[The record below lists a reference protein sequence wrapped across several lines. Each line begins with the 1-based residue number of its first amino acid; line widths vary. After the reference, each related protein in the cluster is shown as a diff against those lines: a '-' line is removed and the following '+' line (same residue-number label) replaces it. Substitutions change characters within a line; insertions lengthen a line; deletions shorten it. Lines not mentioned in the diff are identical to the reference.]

1 MRIMQQQILVT
12 GGNSGIG
19 LEMVRAFINQGHE
32 VMIAARDLGK
42 SLGVIQALKRE
53 TPNARLHAV
62 ALDLADFASIDKAA
76 REILNTLTQLDTV
89 MLNAGSFTR
98 GLRSQ
103 ANGLESMMGSMHFGH
118 FRLMQHLLPQLK
130 VATEARVVMT
140 ASVAHWTGR
149 IDEAAFTDYSR
160 YGSDIVAYGSAKLAN
175 LIYARELA
183 RRVEGS
189 AIRVNAFHP
198 GGVATGIW
206 REMPGPIQRIVDKV
220 LITPA
225 KGADTAIWLATSEAA
240 KHHHGGY
247 FTRRKADFSKPSSR
261 NKALAASLWAASE
274 RIAGI

>member
-1 MRIMQQQILVT
+1 MHRQILVT

-19 LEMVRAFINQGHE
+19 LEMVRAFVQQGHE

-42 SLGVIQALKRE
+42 TMGVIQALKQE
-53 TPNARLHAV
+53 TPTARLHGV
-62 ALDLADFASIDKAA
+62 ALDLADFGRIDEAA
-76 REILNTLTQLDTV
+76 REILTTLTQLDTV

-130 VATEARVVMT
+130 VAPEARVVVT

-183 RRVEGS
+183 RRVAGS
-189 AIRVNAFHP
+189 NIRVNAFHP

-206 REMPGPIQRIVDKV
+206 REMPAPIQKLVDKV

-225 KGADTAIWLATSEAA
+225 KGADTAIWLATSDDA
-240 KHHHGGY
+240 KAHHGGY
-247 FTRRKADFSKPSSR
+247 FTRRKSDFSKPSSR
-261 NKALAASLWAASE
+261 NQAIAARLWAASE
-274 RIAGI
+274 RIAGL

>member
-1 MRIMQQQILVT
+1 MQQQILVT

-19 LEMVRAFINQGHE
+19 LEMVRAFIHQGHE

-62 ALDLADFASIDKAA
+62 ALDLADFASIDNAA

-118 FRLMQHLLPQLK
+118 FRLMEHLIPQLK

-149 IDEAAFTDYSR
+149 IDETAFTDYSR

-274 RIAGI
+274 RIAGL

>member
-1 MRIMQQQILVT
+1 MQRQILVT

-19 LEMVRAFINQGHE
+19 LEMVRAFIALGHE

-42 SLGVIQALKRE
+42 TLGVIQALKLE
-53 TPNARLHAV
+53 APGARLHAV
-62 ALDLADFASIDKAA
+62 TLDLADFASIDAAA

-89 MLNAGSFTR
+89 MLNAGSYTH

-103 ANGLESMMGSMHFGH
+103 ANGLESMIGSMHFGH

-130 VATEARVVMT
+130 VAPEARVIVT
-140 ASVAHWTGR
+140 ASVAHWTGH
-149 IDEAAFTDYSR
+149 INEAAFTDYSR
-160 YGSDIVAYGSAKLAN
+160 YSSDVVAYGSAKLAN

-183 RRVEGS
+183 RRVKGS
-189 AIRVNAFHP
+189 NIRVNAFHP

-206 REMPGPIQRIVDKV
+206 REMPGPIQALMDKV
-220 LITPA
+220 LVTPA
-225 KGADTAIWLATSEAA
+225 KGADTAIWLATSDAA
-240 KHHHGGY
+240 KSHHGGY

-261 NKALAASLWAASE
+261 NEKIAAKLWAASE